1 MGIQIRIGIDNHPS
15 FGWISFRMA
24 KNKTLYLR
32 NLMVRDNSGAK
43 TRQLIGSRPKTLSK
57 YGNLTPIS
65 RVISSTK
72 REPQV
77 RKGVEL
83 GKVAKRIVVNTR
95 APMKGWNGIVRWNQ
109 KTTVVV
115 VKNGTQLLGNRIQ
128 TKLPKSLFGKGRTL
142 RSTLERRNG

>member
-1 MGIQIRIGIDNHPS
+1 
-15 FGWISFRMA
+15 
-24 KNKTLYLR
+24 
-32 NLMVRDNSGAK
+32 
-43 TRQLIGSRPKTLSK
+43 
-57 YGNLTPIS
+57 
-65 RVISSTK
+65 
-72 REPQV
+72 
-77 RKGVEL
+77 
-83 GKVAKRIVVNTR
+83 VNTR